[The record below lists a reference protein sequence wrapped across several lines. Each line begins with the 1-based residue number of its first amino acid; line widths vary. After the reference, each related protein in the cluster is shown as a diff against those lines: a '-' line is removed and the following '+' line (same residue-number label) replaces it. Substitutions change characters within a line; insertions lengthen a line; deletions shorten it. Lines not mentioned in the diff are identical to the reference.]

1 MCHTAPHSPFTFQYR
16 EHIRPS
22 FFFPSIPLLQVIC
35 VTLLLVFYFSK
46 YTQCYIHPSF
56 LLSLPAPY
64 YSLWC
69 ATLLLLLHFSIYLS
83 KHCTES
89 IFILPSSFS
98 FYTPLTV
105 LKYAFASCLPF
116 LHMPPR
122 TAVNTIKRNVS
133 VLPSFC
139 FYNLYPLHYWYV
151 PLLLVFHFFR
161 YPPEHYPEKCI
172 LGNIILFH
180 N

>member
-1 MCHTAPHSPFTFQYR
+1 MCHIAPRSPFTFQYR
-16 EHIRPS
+16 EHIRLA
-22 FFFPSIPLLQVIC
+22 FFFPLHP
-35 VTLLLVFYFSK
+35 FYRLYVSHCSLFFIFPN
-46 YTQCYIHPSF
+46 TAHCYINPSF
-56 LLSLPAPY
+56 LLSLPAPS

-69 ATLLLLLHFSIYLS
+69 ATSLHFSIYLS

-116 LHMPPR
+116 LHLPPR
-122 TAVNTIKRNVS
+122 TAVNTIQRNVS

-161 YPPEHYPEKCI
+161 YPPDHYPEKCI